1 MKLPTTLSL
10 KTTLLYIALFV
21 SLSSAIPLTAKPLPS
36 KDVVFDTEHQKTA
49 AEIVKKLKRRHYIN
63 LTFNDQLSSQVLDN
77 YLEALDGSKS
87 FFLQSDIN
95 EFEQYRNRID
105 DTMPKG
111 DLTPGAFIF
120 NRYQHR
126 IIERLESLIANL
138 PAMVKA
144 MDFNREEELEIDRK
158 QASWPAN
165 KAEADDIWRKRIKSR
180 VIGMRIANEPEEEI
194 VPQLIKRFENQLN
207 RVKQST
213 AEDAF
218 QIYMNSLAS
227 LYDPHTSYLS
237 PTSSENF
244 NINMSL
250 TLEGIGAVLQTE
262 DEYTKVVRLVHAG
275 PAYLQGELQP
285 SDRIVGVAQGNGEF
299 QDVVGLRL
307 EKVVQMIRGEKGTT
321 VRLEVIPVS
330 ATTDEER
337 KVIAIVRDQVKLEE
351 QSAKKKVLELL
362 HNNKLVKIGII
373 DVPTFYIDFEALR
386 RGDTDYKSTTRDVR
400 KLLDELLEE
409 GVAGVIIDL
418 RENGGGSLQE
428 ANQLTGLFIEQ
439 GPTVQIRHSNTQVWR
454 DGKRQSSAYY
464 NGPLAVLIN
473 RLSASASEIFAG
485 AIQDYQRG
493 IIVGT
498 QSFGKGTVQSLTELN
513 QGQLKVTE
521 SKFYRISGDSTQHRG
536 VIPDIQFPE
545 VYDKEKIGESSL
557 DNALPWDRIDPVR
570 HRRYFDLPAV
580 MPAVREKHNHR
591 TQSDPDFIF
600 LQEQHDLMEENRSIT
615 SIPLNEKQR
624 RELQSSE
631 KARALAIENRRRVAK
646 GLKPLT
652 DFEESKEPLED
663 DVAGAVAEDTDG
675 QQEDSID
682 PMLTETGQILL
693 DAMPAY
699 HQQRYALSPH

>member
-1 MKLPTTLSL
+1 MKLPIFPTLKSTFITAAL
-10 KTTLLYIALFV
+10 LITVSGGSVLQAKTIV
-21 SLSSAIPLTAKPLPS
+21 PQE
-36 KDVVFDTEHQKTA
+36 VVFDSGHQKTA
-49 AEIVKKLKRRHYIN
+49 IEIVKKLKRRHYIN
-63 LTFNDQLSSQVLDN
+63 LTFNDKLSSQVLDN
-77 YLEALDGSKS
+77 FLERLDGSKS
-87 FFLQSDIN
+87 FFLQSDID
-95 EFEQYRNRID
+95 EFEKYRYQID
-105 DTMPKG
+105 DTMPNG
-111 DLTPGAFIF
+111 DLAPGALIF
-120 NRYQHR
+120 NRYQQR
-126 IIERLESLIANL
+126 IIDRLEHLVKDL
-138 PAMVKA
+138 PQMVKS
-144 MDFNREEELEIDRK
+144 MDFARDEDLIIDRAD
-158 QASWPAN
+158 ASWPATA
-165 KAEADDIWRKRIKSR
+165 AEADDLWRKRIKSR
-180 VIGMRIANEPEEEI
+180 VIGLRIAKKPEEEI
-194 VPQLIKRFENQLN
+194 VPLLVKRFQNQLN
-207 RVKQST
+207 RVKQSN

-237 PTSSENF
+237 PTTSENF

-250 TLEGIGAVLQTE
+250 SLEGIGAVLQTE

-275 PAYLQGELQP
+275 PAYKQGDLKP
-285 SDRIVGVAQGNGEF
+285 SDRIVGVAQGNDEF
-299 QDVVGLRL
+299 QDVIGLRL
-307 EKVVQMIRGEKGTT
+307 DEVVQLIRGEKGTT

-337 KVIAIVRDQVKLEE
+337 KIVSIVRDQVKLEE

-373 DVPTFYIDFEALR
+373 DIPTFYIDFEAMR
-386 RGDTDYKSTTRDVR
+386 RGESDYKSTTRDVR
-400 KLLDELLEE
+400 KLLGELIEE

-464 NGPLAVLIN
+464 NGPMAVLIN

-498 QSFGKGTVQSLTELN
+498 QSFGKGTVQSLTELS

-536 VIPDIQFPE
+536 VIPDVMFPE

-557 DNALPWDRIDPVR
+557 DNALPWDRINPVR
-570 HRRYFDLPAV
+570 HRRYYDLPALL
-580 MPAVREKHNHR
+580 PSVREKHEHR
-591 TQSDPDFIF
+591 TLEDPDFVF
-600 LQEQHDLMEENRSIT
+600 LQEQHDLMEENRAIV
-615 SIPLNEKQR
+615 SIPLNEQKR
-624 RELQSSE
+624 RELQKQE
-631 KARALAIENRRRVAK
+631 KVRALDIENRRRLAK

-652 DFEESKEPLED
+652 DFKDVSDDLTGEDLEAEQGDSESE
-663 DVAGAVAEDTDG
+663 EDT
-675 QQEDSID
+675 ID
-682 PMLTETGQILL
+682 PLLTETGQILL
-693 DAMPAY
+693 DALPAY
-699 HQQRYALSPH
+699 HQERFALTR